1 MEEQNLNAF
10 KETYD
15 KFRNKLINDIT
26 NQQMSSNS
34 EDCCLIDELFFS
46 DYINPKITNRP
57 LNNIPTLK
65 IDEFL
70 IKDFAK
76 IQYYI
81 KNNKKFKLINK
92 LSIDLIF
99 KSKLNFPFVQY
110 YGGNNKIIIVFK
122 GKKDKPLLLINPL
135 DENQLKKKH
144 LLFL

>member
-1 MEEQNLNAF
+1 M
-10 KETYD
+10 KE
-15 KFRNKLINDIT
+15 
-26 NQQMSSNS
+26 
-34 EDCCLIDELFFS
+34 
-46 DYINPKITNRP
+46 INPKITNRP
-57 LNNIPTLK
+57 LNNISTLK